1 MNKSIFNRNYVRSI
15 FIDISL
21 KKEKKL
27 IYVIYISESSQK
39 IKPKKQRGNFSL
51 PLAAHIFKKSRLWTY
66 VFPFL
71 LLGIK
76 MVKNVWKTQQPIN
89 YIGSVSNCL

>member
-1 MNKSIFNRNYVRSI
+1 MNESIFNKNYVRSI

-21 KKEKKL
+21 KKKKL

-39 IKPKKQRGNFSL
+39 VKPKKQRGNFSL
-51 PLAAHIFKKSRLWTY
+51 PLTTHIFKKSRLWTY

-76 MVKNVWKTQQPIN
+76 MVKNVWKTEQPIN
-89 YIGSVSNCL
+89 YIGSVSKCL